1 MGWLPVASDDDNPEP
16 AMLALCRFAWAV
28 PGGTGHVCYQGS
40 DHPGP
45 HRCNYCGLKHNPR
58 NARDQQPGTDAVL
71 GY

>member
-1 MGWLPVASDDDNPEP
+1 
-16 AMLALCRFAWAV
+16 MLALCRFAWAV
-28 PGGTGHVCYQGS
+28 PGGTGHVCYQNS